1 MDHSLSSLQ
10 SLSDEDR
17 EQLKDSD
24 ARPLPNPI
32 HRDDGSR
39 SSSRPGSAPS
49 RRVAK
54 EMTRFYPGN
63 AHVEG
68 LSIEEAYWGSG
79 ELDGGR

>member
-32 HRDDGSR
+32 QRDDGSR
-39 SSSRPGSAPS
+39 SSSRPASAPS
-49 RRVAK
+49 RRAAK
-54 EMTRFYPGN
+54 ET
-63 AHVEG
+63 
-68 LSIEEAYWGSG
+68 
-79 ELDGGR
+79 LDGVLPADHLEG